1 MLEEYVS
8 NYMARLKDTFIGL
21 DALSGVSLSA
31 RVNTE
36 YLDIKEVKT
45 ALVNEISKHYNMK
58 KPEVSKLL
66 NVEEMQN
73 EG

>member
-1 MLEEYVS
+1 MLEGYVK
-8 NYMARLKDTFIGL
+8 NYMVMLKDTFDNL
-21 DALSGVSLSA
+21 DELNGESLYA

-36 YLDIKEVKT
+36 YLDTKEVKT
-45 ALVNEISKHYNMK
+45 ALVNEISKYYSMK

-66 NVEEMQN
+66 IVEEMQN